1 MEYAN
6 KPSFD
11 GSQDD
16 FTLDAVVDVDAVE
29 AVCGGDQ
36 RTRAFLDDKLL
47 ASMGQWAMT
56 VSVDDVA
63 DHQLVDV
70 HLPGP
75 VPAPSTK
82 SWYSLLFIWHLIIL
96 LTCHSCCFFIV
107 LFIV

>member
-47 ASMGQWAMT
+47 ASMGQ
-56 VSVDDVA
+56 
-63 DHQLVDV
+63 
-70 HLPGP
+70 
-75 VPAPSTK
+75 
-82 SWYSLLFIWHLIIL
+82 
-96 LTCHSCCFFIV
+96 
-107 LFIV
+107 